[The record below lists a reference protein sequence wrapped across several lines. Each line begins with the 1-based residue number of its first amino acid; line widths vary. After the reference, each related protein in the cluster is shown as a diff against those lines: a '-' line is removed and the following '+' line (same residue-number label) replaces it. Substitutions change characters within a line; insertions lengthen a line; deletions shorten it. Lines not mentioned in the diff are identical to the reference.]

1 MSFIAPFFFFFFC
14 VLHGSCTKY
23 ERSKSII
30 QDGSDPKKDQQCS
43 VARGISVDKRQK
55 DLLGWQIGK
64 KLIWQLLLMPF
75 FSRSLSPP
83 SHSTRHIISTPQ
95 ILFCKQILMVVTNN
109 VESSDVLD
117 TTAQSRKLNAS
128 FFVSETYLT
137 CHKIDAGT
145 CTFWLILCSS
155 KWTQFLKGWGLY
167 KLYFSWL

>member
-1 MSFIAPFFFFFFC
+1 MSFIAPFFFFFFFC

-75 FSRSLSPP
+75 FSRSLPPP

-109 VESSDVLD
+109 VKSDVLD

-128 FFVSETYLT
+128 FFIKTDLFDLSQNRCWYMYFLT
-137 CHKIDAGT
+137 DT
-145 CTFWLILCSS
+145 SP

-167 KLYFSWL
+167 KLYFSLL